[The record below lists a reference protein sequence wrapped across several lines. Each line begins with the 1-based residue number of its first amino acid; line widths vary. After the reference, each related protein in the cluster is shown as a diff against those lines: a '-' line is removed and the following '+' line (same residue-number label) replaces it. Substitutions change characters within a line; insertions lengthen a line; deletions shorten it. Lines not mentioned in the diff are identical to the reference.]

1 MFPLHREDN
10 NKGVNGPKAE
20 STAYSQ
26 CGHGE
31 EGQSLDWITHPL
43 GNVGRNTKSM
53 TGNKVGQWIPNRAQ
67 LSSKIMGDLDANL
80 TEFEQ
85 SQPSEEDR
93 EEAKPSPMFA
103 QTTRIMKMCTVYL

>member
-1 MFPLHREDN
+1 
-10 NKGVNGPKAE
+10 
-20 STAYSQ
+20 
-26 CGHGE
+26 
-31 EGQSLDWITHPL
+31 
-43 GNVGRNTKSM
+43 M

-80 TEFEQ
+80 NEFEQ

-103 QTTRIMKMCTVYL
+103 QTIRKGMKNVHCLPVDINLLTNKFDLQE